1 MIILINGAFGVGK
14 TTVGRLLA
22 QRIAGSRLY
31 NPEWAGS
38 VLMRIPFFK
47 FKGSGTG
54 DFQDIDLWR
63 KSVISGT
70 RIFRGLGRNTVI
82 VPMTFSRR
90 DYFDE
95 VVGGMRRFD
104 DEIRVF
110 CLKAGLPTIR
120 KRLRQRGGEIDWPV
134 SKAEECIEA
143 HEDTHFGEAVDTED
157 VSAEEVA
164 RDILGR
170 LREKII

>member
-1 MIILINGAFGVGK
+1 MILILNGAFGVGK
-14 TTVGRLLA
+14 TTVGRILWR
-22 QRIAGSRLY
+22 RIAGSRLY

-38 VLMRIPFFK
+38 VLMRIPFVR

-70 RIFRGLGRNTVI
+70 RMFRGLSGGTVI
-82 VPMTFSRR
+82 VPMAFCRR

-95 VVGGMRRFD
+95 IVGGMREFD
-104 DEIRVF
+104 GEVRVF
-110 CLKAGLPTIR
+110 CLKAGIDTIR
-120 KRLRQRGGEIDWPV
+120 KRLEQRGGEMDWPI
-134 SKAEECIEA
+134 SRAQECIEA
-143 HEDTHFGEAVDTED
+143 HKDLHFGESVDTEGIR
-157 VSAEEVA
+157 AEEVA

-170 LREKII
+170 LRE